1 MVATIMAAVP
11 LSVSAAA
18 DTALVGSGSGSGI
31 LNTQGE
37 TSINGVVEEA
47 TGLYINGTLIG
58 AIKNSSDLDV
68 MLKSI
73 LETYN
78 EPGATVSFVEKV
90 ETVQGLYATTNIFST
105 ETFRDILQGN
115 GSNTPL
121 SYTVQEGDTLE
132 SITEKFHTDEASLE
146 DINGGAL
153 SLDVGTTIHIINNEA
168 LVNVKM
174 VKNDVYTAS
183 IPYATI
189 MVPDAT
195 QYTTHEEVTIEGQ
208 EGSQTCLD
216 QVTYI
221 NGVETER
228 TNVNRVV
235 VAPAV
240 NEVAIVGTITPPDG
254 SIPGEASG
262 TFTWPVPSI
271 TKISSGFGSR
281 WGTTH
286 QGLDISNGNSY
297 GQTIVAADAGVV
309 SYVKKSNVGY
319 GYHLEIDHGNGTT
332 TLYAHTSEILV
343 QPGEK
348 VFKGQPIA
356 LVGSTGDSTGAHL
369 HFEIHKNGVAV
380 NPLEYVTVGS

>member
-146 DINGGAL
+146 DINGWR
-153 SLDVGTTIHIINNEA
+153 SFIRCWDNH
-168 LVNVKM
+168 
-174 VKNDVYTAS
+174 
-183 IPYATI
+183 PY
-189 MVPDAT
+189 
-195 QYTTHEEVTIEGQ
+195 
-208 EGSQTCLD
+208 
-216 QVTYI
+216 
-221 NGVETER
+221 
-228 TNVNRVV
+228 
-235 VAPAV
+235 
-240 NEVAIVGTITPPDG
+240 
-254 SIPGEASG
+254 
-262 TFTWPVPSI
+262 
-271 TKISSGFGSR
+271 
-281 WGTTH
+281 H
-286 QGLDISNGNSY
+286 Q
-297 GQTIVAADAGVV
+297 
-309 SYVKKSNVGY
+309 
-319 GYHLEIDHGNGTT
+319 
-332 TLYAHTSEILV
+332 
-343 QPGEK
+343 
-348 VFKGQPIA
+348 
-356 LVGSTGDSTGAHL
+356 
-369 HFEIHKNGVAV
+369 
-380 NPLEYVTVGS
+380 

>member
-1 MVATIMAAVP
+1 
-11 LSVSAAA
+11 
-18 DTALVGSGSGSGI
+18 
-31 LNTQGE
+31 
-37 TSINGVVEEA
+37 
-47 TGLYINGTLIG
+47 
-58 AIKNSSDLDV
+58 
-68 MLKSI
+68 
-73 LETYN
+73 
-78 EPGATVSFVEKV
+78 
-90 ETVQGLYATTNIFST
+90 
-105 ETFRDILQGN
+105 
-115 GSNTPL
+115 
-121 SYTVQEGDTLE
+121 
-132 SITEKFHTDEASLE
+132 
-146 DINGGAL
+146 
-153 SLDVGTTIHIINNEA
+153 
-168 LVNVKM
+168 M

-208 EGSQTCLD
+208 EGSQTCFD

-309 SYVKKSNVGY
+309 SYVKKSNVGMVITWK
-319 GYHLEIDHGNGTT
+319 LTMVMALQ
-332 TLYAHTSEILV
+332 LYMLTQARFLV